1 MVKDIRYYGETF
13 MKKKCFITVIV
24 IDIMI
29 LLCSNINAAEFD
41 TDEITIYAA
50 GLYNEGI
57 APILFEWDELL
68 YKGYINEQGK
78 LLFYVE
84 WNYDDEYDEQFWDV
98 LEWDF
103 DELNDA
109 TFEGGY
115 SWFEKDDKR
124 YIINT
129 AGEIVSSY
137 NCQDVLCTGGGYTW
151 VVAGGEASWDDPGTY
166 SFILYKPNGKV
177 ETSLDFD
184 FNKYESWELDDLR
197 YELENYA
204 FHYLGQGVFCS
215 KYYDKFYF
223 VKSGNWVNYD
233 NVQWFYEDDDWL
245 GFDENK
251 YVVLDFD
258 KNDEGGAYV
267 AFIDV
272 DGILQKAC
280 ISEINIYDYKLKGI
294 SENYILFSD
303 GESFCYFD
311 LREKCLYRYSGKYD
325 GYIYEYMTYTHG
337 EVNNSYMAF
346 AISGADENEYVA
358 LINCNTL
365 EELDP
370 IYIKDRDAFSLK
382 QDVLVVENDMET
394 QLLDF
399 QGNILSEYD
408 SEGKAYYIDHGLV
421 MCISEDE
428 YDWPE
433 YYYYDGMKLFEEY
446 DFSDAIDLGML
457 AD

>member
-1 MVKDIRYYGETF
+1 M
-13 MKKKCFITVIV
+13 
-24 IDIMI
+24 
-29 LLCSNINAAEFD
+29 
-41 TDEITIYAA
+41 
-50 GLYNEGI
+50 
-57 APILFEWDELL
+57 
-68 YKGYINEQGK
+68 
-78 LLFYVE
+78 
-84 WNYDDEYDEQFWDV
+84 
-98 LEWDF
+98 EWDF
-103 DELNDA
+103 DELNDV

-151 VVAGGEASWDDPGTY
+151 VVVGGEASWDDPGTY

-267 AFIDV
+267 AFIDA

-280 ISEINIYDYKLKGI
+280 ISETNIYDYKLKGI

-311 LREKCLYRYSGKYD
+311 LREKCLHRYSGKYD

-433 YYYYDGMKLFEEY
+433 YYYYDGTKLFEEY